1 MKQRLNTI
9 LNALNHGLVER
20 GEVIRLALL
29 TVLAGEN
36 LVLIGP
42 PGTGKSL
49 LARRIAACFA
59 HEAEPGKA
67 GYFEYLLTK
76 FSTPEEI
83 FGPLSIAE
91 LKADRFKRNTGGYLP
106 TVRIAFLDEIFKAN
120 SSILNALL
128 TILNE
133 RVYHNGSIREDVP
146 LRALIAASNELPVGH
161 EELGALYDRFLVRG
175 FVDYVS
181 QDGLS
186 LLFDADAAPGDY
198 PKLDLSELHDLQ
210 QAAAGVTIPD
220 TVRTAIETIWRK
232 HRDTFKEDR
241 REQLSDRRFKKA
253 LHLLR
258 VSAASNGRGE
268 VDLSDVLLLKHCLW
282 NHHDNAAEVQK
293 LVLDTLRRFSHA
305 VPCREGAALS
315 PSVSTIER
323 PRGAGDVVKGY
334 KGSGTEHDPLLIG
347 NIDELPGLARA
358 DVGLKGYYFRQTADI
373 DCSAL
378 SSWHAIPFRGHY
390 DGGGHRIVG
399 NKTSD
404 VLFGSIAAGSSI
416 RNLHLQNWSLAV
428 EATETAIKGC
438 ESNLGLIQE
447 RAFACTI
454 TACRTGGSLVGCHVE
469 ACTIARCQAGSILIG
484 GDNDAGVAKNCRIAD
499 CLIVLDYR
507 GDYGEHRGGVV
518 WKLAEGSVIERCLV
532 TGKYESRGHFY
543 GFASNCNNSRISNCA
558 LGPFRASS
566 PGPFRTSSADALVK
580 RITGRRNDSVL
591 LNNAAVDSVR
601 SVSRN
606 NEPDG
611 LNGATVATASFNQ
624 YYFEHAL
631 GWDFDSVWTWNDQ
644 TGLPAL
650 RQVGVGAAAASTA
663 INAATPAGIKQVD
676 LLTQQL
682 RANLWLGGVTAC

>member
-59 HEAEPGKA
+59 HEAEPGNS

-133 RVYHNGSIREDVP
+133 RVYHNGSVREAVP

-347 NIDELPGLARA
+347 NIDELRAWRAPMSGSKVIISGRRRLSTARHSTRGMRYRSGGITTAAVTALWEIKLAMCCLAASLQAPASGICACKTGRSPWRQKRQPSRLARA
-358 DVGLKGYYFRQTADI
+358 I
-373 DCSAL
+373 S
-378 SSWHAIPFRGHY
+378 
-390 DGGGHRIVG
+390 
-399 NKTSD
+399 
-404 VLFGSIAAGSSI
+404 VLF
-416 RNLHLQNWSLAV
+416 RNERLHV
-428 EATETAIKGC
+428 
-438 ESNLGLIQE
+438 
-447 RAFACTI
+447 
-454 TACRTGGSLVGCHVE
+454 
-469 ACTIARCQAGSILIG
+469 
-484 GDNDAGVAKNCRIAD
+484 
-499 CLIVLDYR
+499 
-507 GDYGEHRGGVV
+507 
-518 WKLAEGSVIERCLV
+518 
-532 TGKYESRGHFY
+532 
-543 GFASNCNNSRISNCA
+543 
-558 LGPFRASS
+558 
-566 PGPFRTSSADALVK
+566 
-580 RITGRRNDSVL
+580 
-591 LNNAAVDSVR
+591 
-601 SVSRN
+601 
-606 NEPDG
+606 
-611 LNGATVATASFNQ
+611 
-624 YYFEHAL
+624 
-631 GWDFDSVWTWNDQ
+631 
-644 TGLPAL
+644 
-650 RQVGVGAAAASTA
+650 
-663 INAATPAGIKQVD
+663 
-676 LLTQQL
+676 
-682 RANLWLGGVTAC
+682 

>member
-1 MKQRLNTI
+1 M
-9 LNALNHGLVER
+9 
-20 GEVIRLALL
+20 
-29 TVLAGEN
+29 
-36 LVLIGP
+36 IGP

-59 HEAEPGKA
+59 HEAEPGNS

-133 RVYHNGSIREDVP
+133 RVYHNGSVREAVP

-347 NIDELPGLARA
+347 NIDELRGLARA
-358 DVGLKGYYFRQTADI
+358 DVGLKGYYFRQTAAI

-378 SSWHAIPFRGHY
+378 NSWHAIPFRGHY

-404 VLFGSIAAGSSI
+404 VLFSSIAAGSSI
-416 RNLHLQNWSLAV
+416 RNLRLQDWALAV
-428 EATETAIKGC
+428 EAKETAIKAC

-447 RAFACTI
+447 RAFACMI
-454 TACRTGGSLVGCHVE
+454 TACRTGGSLIGCHAE
-469 ACTIARCQAGSILIG
+469 ACTIAHCRAGSTLIG

-507 GDYGEHRGGVV
+507 GYGDRGGIAQ
-518 WKLAEGSVIERCLV
+518 KLGEGSVVERCLV
-532 TGKYESRGHFY
+532 TGRYEGRGHFY
-543 GFASNCNNSRISNCA
+543 GFAGNCNNSHISNCA
-558 LGPFRASS
+558 LGPFECSLIKMTGRAIFSV
-566 PGPFRTSSADALVK
+566 GAEMIFAK
-580 RITGRRNDSVL
+580 RIAGKRLNGGELR
-591 LNNAAVDSVR
+591 NNAAVDSVR
-601 SVSRN
+601 SESDS

-611 LNGATVATASFNQ
+611 LNGASVAAASFNQ
-624 YYFEHAL
+624 YYFEHTL

-663 INAATPAGIKQVD
+663 IASATLAGTKQAD

-682 RANLWLGGVTAC
+682 RANLWLGDVATC